1 MKKSGL
7 ILLLIVCLLFS
18 GCNYPKKTN
27 DYNEYMNYVYD
38 VHRALEYMPTLNEL
52 GDYTKI
58 TATRNTTNNFVI
70 FADTV
75 TIALFLEYDED
86 AYNKQLEYIN
96 ENYSFFE
103 ESPDLNYLDIDA
115 KVNGY
120 DIKTVIDETALQYID
135 PYSYSYGKDD
145 TWYHDVV
152 QTALMIGFNDV
163 DNKICYLYRSNTSLD
178 VLDDLESHIKE
189 CFYMV

>member
-1 MKKSGL
+1 M
-7 ILLLIVCLLFS
+7 LIVCLLFS